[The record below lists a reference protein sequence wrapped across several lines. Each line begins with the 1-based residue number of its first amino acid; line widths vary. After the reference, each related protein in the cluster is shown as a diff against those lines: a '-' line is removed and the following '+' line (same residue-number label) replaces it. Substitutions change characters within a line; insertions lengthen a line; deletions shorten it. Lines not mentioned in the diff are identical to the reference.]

1 VASFSRSLSSPALK
15 KASPCISIL
24 RKSPERS
31 VRTGGTTAR
40 DGGSGQGET
49 RSRGVTDRVCDG
61 SRMGHTAQAAHDKAS
76 AGCRQQSNIQA
87 SIEFRELTLV
97 HVPAVRVDHFNTP
110 RNSNNLPGLFRVYP
124 NPAVESDS
132 RFQREASA
140 EKGEEKM
147 RGVEKSA
154 RPEAQTKST
163 HEGGG
168 NSLPRHLEA
177 ASDHEASL
185 EFSKSLGFA
194 RLGVEAL
201 EFWLHILV
209 RQRYTGV
216 EERSHLDATCEQTA
230 V

>member
-31 VRTGGTTAR
+31 
-40 DGGSGQGET
+40 GET
-49 RSRGVTDRVCDG
+49 RSRGVSTDRVCDG

-97 HVPAVRVDHFNTP
+97 HAPAVRVDHFNTP
-110 RNSNNLPGLFRVYP
+110 RNGNNLPGLFRVYP
-124 NPAVESDS
+124 NPAVESDR

-154 RPEAQTKST
+154 RPEAQTKSESRMWGKT
-163 HEGGG
+163 HCLDILRLHRTMKPPLSSPNPSALRVWASKHSSSGSI
-168 NSLPRHLEA
+168 SLC
-177 ASDHEASL
+177 
-185 EFSKSLGFA
+185 A
-194 RLGVEAL
+194 RDTRA
-201 EFWLHILV
+201 
-209 RQRYTGV
+209 
-216 EERSHLDATCEQTA
+216 
-230 V
+230 